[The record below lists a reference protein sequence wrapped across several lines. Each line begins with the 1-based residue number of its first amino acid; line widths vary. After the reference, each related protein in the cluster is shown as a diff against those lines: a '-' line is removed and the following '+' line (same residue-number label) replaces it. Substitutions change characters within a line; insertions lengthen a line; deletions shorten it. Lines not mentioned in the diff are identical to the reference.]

1 MIREAVEARVD
12 PVLFRFS
19 YDYVG
24 DLAETVALM
33 WPDPEAGAEPPALTD
48 IVETLRTSERGQAA
62 SLITGS
68 LNVFDAP
75 TRWAF
80 LKLITGGLRVG
91 VSARLAKTALATLGP
106 HSVEEI
112 EEVWHGVRPPYST
125 LLAWAEGSDHRP
137 KTEDRLVFRSLM
149 LASPLVEP
157 SLATLDPAA
166 FVAEWKWDGVRVQ
179 LVARDGEARLFSRTG
194 DDISRSFPEIIEA
207 VRFDA
212 IIDGELLIATEED
225 GTGGFIAASFN
236 ELQKRLNRKTVSA
249 AMRAARPAFVRA
261 YGSDLRGLTF
271 AARRSALET
280 WHQGTR
286 PGRIDVSP
294 ILSFATWEEART
306 LRAAAPATTE
316 GLMLKRIDS
325 AYLAGRP
332 KGPWFKWK
340 RDPNLIDCV
349 LMYAQRGHGKRSSYY
364 SDYAFGLWRG
374 HAAAGSEL
382 VPVGKA
388 YFGFTDEEL
397 SRLDSWVRHNTTERF
412 GPVRQV
418 VPALVLEIAFDSV
431 HRSNRHKSGVAMRFP
446 RVHRIRWDKPAAQ
459 ADELAALVALIA
471 P

>member
-1 MIREAVEARVD
+1 MKRFATLLDTLIATSGRNAKIRLLADYFSHTPDPDRGWGLTALTGGLDFPVVKPAMIREAVEARVD

-166 FVAEWKWDGVRVQ
+166 FVAEWKWDGVRPYSS
-179 LVARDGEARLFSRTG
+179 SRGT
-194 DDISRSFPEIIEA
+194 
-207 VRFDA
+207 VRPVC
-212 IIDGELLIATEED
+212 
-225 GTGGFIAASFN
+225 S
-236 ELQKRLNRKTVSA
+236 
-249 AMRAARPAFVRA
+249 
-261 YGSDLRGLTF
+261 
-271 AARRSALET
+271 
-280 WHQGTR
+280 H
-286 PGRIDVSP
+286 
-294 ILSFATWEEART
+294 
-306 LRAAAPATTE
+306 APAT
-316 GLMLKRIDS
+316 IS
-325 AYLAGRP
+325 
-332 KGPWFKWK
+332 
-340 RDPNLIDCV
+340 
-349 LMYAQRGHGKRSSYY
+349 
-364 SDYAFGLWRG
+364 
-374 HAAAGSEL
+374 AAAS
-382 VPVGKA
+382 P
-388 YFGFTDEEL
+388 
-397 SRLDSWVRHNTTERF
+397 
-412 GPVRQV
+412 
-418 VPALVLEIAFDSV
+418 
-431 HRSNRHKSGVAMRFP
+431 RS
-446 RVHRIRWDKPAAQ
+446 
-459 ADELAALVALIA
+459 
-471 P
+471 